1 MFSFVFLKTYIEK
14 LDPNSIM
21 LDPIQGGGGGGSS
34 KTAFVQQVVV
44 SPWYRTLYIL
54 FYRIPNTVAKVKLKQ
69 AQRLENLY
77 LILNLNFLHVT

>member
-1 MFSFVFLKTYIEK
+1 LFSFVFLKTYIEK

-21 LDPIQGGGGGGSS
+21 LDQIQGGGGGNS